1 MDFKKSKKS
10 QLNNEERQFLNSVA
24 RGDVASVKQALAEA
38 KQRSIDKSCKD
49 SLGRSALVIAIENE
63 NDDLVS
69 LLLNND
75 VELEDSLLHAI
86 QEEYVEAVE
95 MILTHQLKKFGE
107 DYLQTEFFSNTFTTD
122 ITPIILAGHID
133 NYEIIKMLLDRG
145 YRIPK
150 PHDLTCHCDDCLK
163 GSTEDVLG
171 HSRARIN
178 AYRALASPSLIALS
192 SKDPILTAFE
202 LSWELR
208 NLSEMENEFRTEYE
222 ELGITCQE
230 FAVDLLDQIRGSKE
244 LEIILNHD
252 CRSPDQNEEKEL
264 KKLNRLKLAI
274 KYKQKKFVSHPNCQQ
289 LLASKWYEGLGNF
302 RRKPIVK
309 QLSIAFGICFGFPI
323 LCAIYMIAP
332 HSRFGKLCRKPFIKF
347 LIHSASYLG
356 FLVLLILVSQRI
368 ENPFFFLFPIK
379 ERKKV
384 SEFRGSPATIVELM
398 ILGYVIGLIW
408 SEIKQIWMQGALEYI
423 HDMWNIMDF
432 VTNSLY
438 LATFTLRLLA
448 WLQVRKE
455 KAERNPYAFEERK
468 HWDAYDPNLI
478 AEALFAGA
486 NIFSSLKLIYIF
498 TVNPHLGPLQISL
511 GRMVSDIVKFIS
523 VYFLVLFSFACG
535 LNHLYWYYSA
545 LRAEECEAGITHS
558 CDIRYRSFANLFEI
572 LQSLYWAVYGLV
584 DLEHAH
590 LDEPHKL
597 TELIGKLMFGSYS
610 MIAII
615 ILLNLL
621 IAMMSNSYQLIYSQ
635 ADEEWKFARSRLWIS
650 YFTEGA
656 TVPPPFNI
664 IPSPKSFTN
673 MITIFKSL
681 MLAHTPE
688 QKQAKWSNVRSTV
701 KNINTR
707 EIKYQMVIRNLISR
721 YIMNKQRPQKDEMVS
736 QDDVNELKQ
745 EISTFRFELLTV
757 LSDNGFS
764 TPTVHQAKTSSKL
777 DRMWKNLSAATE
789 GQAETLME
797 EAGLDD
803 VS

>member
-1 MDFKKSKKS
+1 MDLKPKKQKE
-10 QLNNEERQFLNSVA
+10 LNNEERMFLGAVEK
-24 RGDVASVKQALAEA
+24 GDVAGAKRALSEA
-38 KQRSIDKSCKD
+38 TERHINKSCKD

-63 NDDLVS
+63 NGELVES
-69 LLLNND
+69 LLAAD
-75 VELEDSLLHAI
+75 VELEDALLYAI
-86 QEEYVEAVE
+86 REEYVEAVE
-95 MILTHQLKKFGE
+95 MILTHQLQKYGE
-107 DYLQTEFFSNTFTTD
+107 DYLQTEFESNTFTLD

-145 YRIPK
+145 YRIPR

-163 GSTEDVLG
+163 GSTDDVLG

-208 NLSEMENEFRTEYE
+208 NLSELENEFKTEYQ
-222 ELGITCQE
+222 ELGKICQQ
-230 FAVDLLDQIRGSKE
+230 FSVDLLDEIRGSKE
-244 LEIILNHD
+244 LEVILNHD
-252 CRSPDQNEEKEL
+252 SRSPDDDQNKEN

-274 KYKQKKFVSHPNCQQ
+274 KYKQKRFVSHPNCQQ

-302 RRKPIVK
+302 RRKPAIK
-309 QLSIAFGICFGFPI
+309 QLTIALTICFLFPV
-323 LCAIYMIAP
+323 LSMIYMVAP
-332 HSRFGKLCRKPFIKF
+332 HSKFGKLCRKPFIKF
-347 LIHSASYLG
+347 LLHAASYMSFLG
-356 FLVLLILVSQRI
+356 LLIMVSQRI
-368 ENPFFFLFPIK
+368 ENPLFFLFPFDETKKK
-379 ERKKV
+379 EL
-384 SEFRGSPATIVELM
+384 RGKPATIVEMM
-398 ILGYVIGLIW
+398 ILCYVLGLIW

-423 HDMWNIMDF
+423 HDMWNILDF

-438 LATFTLRLLA
+438 MATFTLRLLA
-448 WLQVRKE
+448 FIEVYH
-455 KAERNPYAFEERK
+455 ERAANNPYAYEERK

-498 TVNPHLGPLQISL
+498 TINPHLGPLQISL
-511 GRMVSDIVKFIS
+511 GRMVADIVKFIS

-535 LNHLYWYYSA
+535 LNHLYWYYAA
-545 LRAEECEAGITHS
+545 LRAEECEAGVTHS
-558 CDIRYRSFANLFEI
+558 CDIKYRSFANLFEI

-650 YFTEGA
+650 YFAEGA

-664 IPSPKSFTN
+664 FPSPKSFTN
-673 MITIFKSL
+673 TVASVKNL
-681 MLAHTPE
+681 LLAHTAE
-688 QKQAKWSNVRSTV
+688 QKTAKWKNVRSTV
-701 KNINTR
+701 SNINKR
-707 EIKYQMVIRNLISR
+707 EIRYQVVIRKLISR
-721 YIMNKQRPQKDEMVS
+721 YIMNKQRPQKDEIVS

-745 EISTFRFELLTV
+745 DISTFRFELMQV
-757 LSDNGFS
+757 LNSNGFE
-764 TPTVHQAKTSSKL
+764 TPVIHQAKTSSKK
-777 DRMWKNLSAATE
+777 DRMWKNLSVATDTNPE
-789 GQAETLME
+789 QLLE
-797 EAGLDD
+797 EAGLIDE
-803 VS
+803 